1 MEMIV
6 AAACCSVLVSILLK
20 YLKAKCFDVW
30 QMIAWN
36 YLSASLL
43 CFYWFKTDITHIS
56 LNHTPWWLILILA
69 VLLPSIFLCLA
80 KSLQFAGILKTEI
93 AQRLAVILSLLAAYF
108 VFGEQFSQLKLIG
121 VVFGIIAILAIILG
135 QAVEKA
141 TQGLNLKSALFLFCV
156 WAGSAAVDI
165 LLKYSSSLGLQFAV
179 TLNLTFIMAFVLFYW
194 ICQAGKVSKCD
205 LGIDK
210 SRME

>member
-1 MEMIV
+1 MSEIILNIEGV
-6 AAACCSVLVSILLK
+6 EPIEFFGENNIKLTLLK
-20 YLKAKCFDVW
+20 NAFPE
-30 QMIAWN
+30 
-36 YLSASLL
+36 
-43 CFYWFKTDITHIS
+43 IS
-56 LNHTPWWLILILA
+56 FTA
-69 VLLPSIFLCLA
+69 R
-80 KSLQFAGILKTEI
+80 G
-93 AQRLAVILSLLAAYF
+93 
-108 VFGEQFSQLKLIG
+108 SQLKLIG

-156 WAGSAAVDI
+156 WAGYAAVDI

>member
-1 MEMIV
+1 
-6 AAACCSVLVSILLK
+6 
-20 YLKAKCFDVW
+20 
-30 QMIAWN
+30 MIAWN

-43 CFYWFKTDITHIS
+43 CAYWLKTDMTHVS
-56 LNHTPWWLILILA
+56 WQHTPWWLILILA

-80 KSLQFAGILKTEI
+80 KSLQFAGIVKTEI
-93 AQRLAVILSLLAAYF
+93 AQRLAVILSLLAVYF
-108 VFGEQFSQLKLIG
+108 IFGEQFSTLKLIG
-121 VVFGIIAILAIILG
+121 VALGMAAILAIILG

-156 WAGSAAVDI
+156 WAGYAAVDI